1 MQQIHTEL
9 QAEDTGYN
17 IEILGI
23 NWNLSSEA
31 GNDLMT
37 AGRDLPWLQ
46 DTNSENVQK
55 SWGAAYRDV
64 VILDASSRPL
74 DPPFNLIL
82 NDLSAKVNREALKKR
97 LRDAARFVD
106 SDDDGI
112 GDDWEERFFGDLAG
126 GDADDPDLDEGSNFF
141 EYALGSKPDTPEDLA
156 RLAAEFVTIENDDL
170 FSLRFRRRLGEA
182 GGLNYEIQRS
192 GNGEDWENVG
202 DLFTLSRKTG
212 TYDGS
217 GTEEVVFVAPAS
229 SGGPFLFRVN
239 ITRLS
244 R

>member
-1 MQQIHTEL
+1 M
-9 QAEDTGYN
+9 
-17 IEILGI
+17 GI
-23 NWNLSSEA
+23 NWNLSNEA
-31 GNDLMT
+31 GNSLTT
-37 AGRDLPWLQ
+37 ADRNIPWLQ
-46 DTNSENVQK
+46 DTLEANVR
-55 SWGAAYRDV
+55 SLWGVTYRDV
-64 VILDASSRPL
+64 VILDSLNRPI
-74 DPPFNLIL
+74 DPPFNLTA
-82 NDLSAKVNREALKKR
+82 NDLSSAATRELLKKR

-112 GDDWEERFFGDLAG
+112 GDDWEERFFGGLG
-126 GDADDPDLDEGSNFF
+126 SGDADDPDLDEGSNFF
-141 EYALGSKPDTPEDLA
+141 EYALGSKPNTPEDLA

-182 GGLNYEIQRS
+182 GVLNYEIQRS